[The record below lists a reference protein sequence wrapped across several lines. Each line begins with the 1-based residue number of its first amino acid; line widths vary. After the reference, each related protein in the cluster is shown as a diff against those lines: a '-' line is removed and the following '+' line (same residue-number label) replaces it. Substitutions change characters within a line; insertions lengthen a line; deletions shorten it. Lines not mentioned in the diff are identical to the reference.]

1 MTKTD
6 KTPSVFGQSRHKLAS
21 KWSMGGFNY
30 SLDSPKNEKE
40 NSKSMAQYLP
50 FLLAF
55 AFLVLPWEA
64 SSHRSGCT
72 TGIAAHQIEAPTV
85 VVIRVTARSVLI
97 INTALTVIPV
107 QGWCQACR
115 LTYYITPY
123 VATGSYSNQQIMFL
137 SHKLSYQDWLNV
149 KA

>member
-1 MTKTD
+1 
-6 KTPSVFGQSRHKLAS
+6 
-21 KWSMGGFNY
+21 
-30 SLDSPKNEKE
+30 
-40 NSKSMAQYLP
+40 MAQYLP

-149 KA
+149 KARPQYPLTVKTAVHKVGVRAWVFEAKGVGPYGERQQ